1 MYHSAIATSIVD
13 GYEAKAR
20 PSRGQAAAHRSPAG
34 LDQVTQAQPSQYA
47 LTFGWNRPR
56 TSISSCAGSR
66 GRSTYTSI
74 PSAGTGRKPGR
85 SSRSVAASRTVIA
98 PPQQRRALDQ
108 TKSLPPCSRTNSTA
122 AGEATTSTMHSVR
135 QVKQGLAAMSFDP
148 AGGLQVVSGE
158 GGQTTSKIGRI
169 DTTKTNHREERHE
182 PSADRFHDGMAGSAG
197 RASCQGKGSHPGTRR
212 ARRRA
217 AQAALGPDRQGLR
230 FRRTGR

>member
-108 TKSLPPCSRTNSTA
+108 TKSSPPCSRTNSTA
-122 AGEATTSTMHSVR
+122 AGEATTSTMYSVR
-135 QVKQGLAAMSFDP
+135 QVRHRLAAMSFDP
-148 AGGLQVVSGE
+148 ADGLQVVSGE
-158 GGQTTSKIGRI
+158 GGQNDGTQGR
-169 DTTKTNHREERHE
+169 DARGR
-182 PSADRFHDGMAGSAG
+182 AG
-197 RASCQGKGSHPGTRR
+197 RM
-212 ARRRA
+212 RA
-217 AQAALGPDRQGLR
+217 APAARTPRTASTGPPSI
-230 FRRTGR
+230 FRRGA